1 MRVAILS
8 DIHSN
13 LQALT
18 KALAIIDRSQ
28 IDEIYCLG
36 DIVGY
41 GAHPNDCVN
50 LVRERARY
58 CILGNHDLAALDLS
72 FARHFN
78 KPGRLAASWTHKS
91 LTKENCDYLHSLPYR
106 ITLDSCTLVH
116 ASPDR
121 PEAWQYILS
130 LSLAAKQFKTF
141 TTPLCFIGHTHVPF
155 VCGEDLTTFTF
166 KPGMRFLINVGS
178 VGQPRDGNPQLS
190 FGIFDFDAQSYENIR
205 SDYDVEA
212 AAAAINKV
220 GLPPILASRLFL
232 GQ

>member
-8 DIHSN
+8 DIHAN

-18 KALAIIDRSQ
+18 KALAIVDRSQ

-41 GAHPNDCVN
+41 GAHPNECVS
-50 LVRERARY
+50 LIRERARY
-58 CILGNHDLAALDLS
+58 CILGNHDLAGLDVS

-78 KPGRLAASWTHKS
+78 KPGRLAASWTHKV
-91 LTKENCDYLHSLPYR
+91 LTKENCDYLRSLPYS
-106 ITLDSCTLVH
+106 IALKSCTLVH

-130 LSLAAKQFKTF
+130 LPAAEKQFEHF
-141 TTPLCFIGHTHVPF
+141 STPLCFIGHTHVPF
-155 VCGEDLTTFTF
+155 VCGEDLRTFTF

-190 FGIFDFDAQSYENIR
+190 FGIFDFDAHIYLHVR
-205 SDYDVEA
+205 SDYDIA
-212 AAAAINKV
+212 SAAAAIAKA
-220 GLPPILASRLFL
+220 GLPPILASRLYL